1 MAISYHRPTAI
12 FVDLAV
18 IKENVAHAVLQQ
30 QGKRDV
36 FVVVKANGYSHGAV
50 PVAKAAIAAGAT
62 GLCVATI
69 DEGIALREAG
79 ITQTILILGLV
90 DVQWLPLIIQYHLA
104 IPVATQEWLE
114 KAWSVY
120 QNERLNGQVYLHL
133 AIDTGMGRIGFQEN
147 QAVLAAV
154 HWLENHPSFVWEGIF
169 THFSTA
175 DKTDN
180 AYWKKQNERFN
191 TLIATLPRVPRYIH
205 TSNSATTLWREDVG
219 NVVRLG
225 IAMYGHN
232 PSGGLLPMS
241 PTLKPALSLE
251 SELVQVKKV
260 PAGAGIGYGKSYETQ
275 QSEWIGTV
283 PIGYGDGFVRG
294 MQGFYVLV
302 EGQRCEIIGRVCMD
316 QLMIRL
322 PHSFE
327 TGTKVTLIGKNQEEV
342 ITIEAIAEHL
352 GTINYEVLCLLA
364 ERIPRHYL
372 NATGIFE

>member
-1 MAISYHRPTAI
+1 
-12 FVDLAV
+12 
-18 IKENVAHAVLQQ
+18 
-30 QGKRDV
+30 
-36 FVVVKANGYSHGAV
+36 
-50 PVAKAAIAAGAT
+50 
-62 GLCVATI
+62 
-69 DEGIALREAG
+69 
-79 ITQTILILGLV
+79 
-90 DVQWLPLIIQYHLA
+90 
-104 IPVATQEWLE
+104 
-114 KAWSVY
+114 
-120 QNERLNGQVYLHL
+120 
-133 AIDTGMGRIGFQEN
+133 
-147 QAVLAAV
+147 
-154 HWLENHPSFVWEGIF
+154 
-169 THFSTA
+169 
-175 DKTDN
+175 
-180 AYWKKQNERFN
+180 
-191 TLIATLPRVPRYIH
+191 
-205 TSNSATTLWREDVG
+205 
-219 NVVRLG
+219 
-225 IAMYGHN
+225 MYGHN

-260 PAGAGIGYGKSYETQ
+260 PAGAGIGYGKSYETK

-283 PIGYGDGFVRG
+283 PIGYADGFVRG

-302 EGQRCEIIGRVCMD
+302 EGKRCEIIGRVCMD